1 MGFASS
7 SPAGLRLETRFKI
20 DKKKMNF
27 IFLAAK
33 KILLTKKRK
42 RACPRENRNLV
53 FSGRFAATLGRCR
66 LVTAA
71 ANCSVF
77 FPSPEF
83 DRVGRRRNFS
93 RLQSAR
99 LSARGDQRMQAR
111 HTTITTRQANCIAK
125 FQ

>member
-1 MGFASS
+1 MGFAPS

-77 FPSPEF
+77 FPSPELTGWAGGAIF
-83 DRVGRRRNFS
+83 PASRVPG
-93 RLQSAR
+93 
-99 LSARGDQRMQAR
+99 
-111 HTTITTRQANCIAK
+111 
-125 FQ
+125 